1 MTINNKGFYYPNR
14 MQVFFNMKNLKLL
27 LTLFLFGFT
36 LQSYAQLNPLGTQ
49 YFQNQYLAN
58 PSLAGLEQGYQIS
71 GALKAQWTAIE
82 GAPFM
87 QALTFEKGS
96 KNRKVGFGLNIY
108 NETAG
113 VINRTNLKATYAYH
127 LPLDVEKILDL
138 GISVGYLSEW
148 IDFDK
153 VQGDLTD
160 ISLINFNRRKL
171 YFDADFGIAFRSRG
185 LLLHASV
192 SNIRKILDK
201 NLPQNVIDRSIY
213 WASLSYKFT
222 LADGTTRVEPK
233 AIYRGVQNFGDI
245 IDIGGDL
252 TFQNGKLILNG
263 IYHSTKSATFGVGTL
278 YNNQLSILAQYTTNT
293 SELNNYSN
301 GEAQLGIK
309 YRFN

>member
-1 MTINNKGFYYPNR
+1 
-14 MQVFFNMKNLKLL
+14 MKNLKPL
-27 LTLFLFGFT
+27 LTIFLIGFI
-36 LQSYAQLNPLGTQ
+36 LQSNAQLNPLGTQ

-58 PSLAGLEQGYQIS
+58 PSLAGLEHGYQIA

-87 QALTFEKGS
+87 QALTFESGS
-96 KNRKVGFGLNIY
+96 KNKKVGLGLNFY

-127 LPLDVEKILDL
+127 LPLDVEKFLDL
-138 GISVGYLSEW
+138 GLSVGYLSEW
-148 IDFDK
+148 LDFDQIK
-153 VQGDLTD
+153 GDLTD
-160 ISLINFNRRKL
+160 ISLINFNGRKL
-171 YFDADFGIAFRSRG
+171 YFDADFGFAFRSKG
-185 LLLHASV
+185 LLIHASV

-201 NLPQNVIDRSIY
+201 NFPQNVIDRSIY

-233 AIYRGVQNFGDI
+233 AIYRGIQNFGDI
-245 IDIGGDL
+245 IDIGSNL

-263 IYHSTKSATFGVGTL
+263 IYHSTKSVTFGVGTL
-278 YNNQLSILAQYTTNT
+278 YKNQLSILVQYTTNT
-293 SELNNYSN
+293 SDLQDYSN

-309 YRFN
+309 YKFN